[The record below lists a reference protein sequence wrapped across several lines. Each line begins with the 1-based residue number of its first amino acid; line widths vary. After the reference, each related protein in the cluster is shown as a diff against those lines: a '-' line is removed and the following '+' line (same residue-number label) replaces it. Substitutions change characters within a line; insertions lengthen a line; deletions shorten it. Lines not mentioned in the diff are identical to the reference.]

1 MVISWSRI
9 IWQRQ
14 QLLHLGW
21 YHYRVQCIAEFVKN
35 RPPVVQYRDF
45 LKIKT
50 GQPEADEPSNNNMCI
65 LCMNSMEGSQ
75 AVREPCNCS
84 HAFHR
89 ECLDV
94 WIDEGQLTCPLCR
107 SELVP
112 NSTPKTKDHKEMG
125 DFEEDDP
132 WRSEIMVYLFGED
145 HPMSYSIGRLDNPSL
160 ISFWMTKT

>member
-1 MVISWSRI
+1 
-9 IWQRQ
+9 
-14 QLLHLGW
+14 
-21 YHYRVQCIAEFVKN
+21 
-35 RPPVVQYRDF
+35 
-45 LKIKT
+45 
-50 GQPEADEPSNNNMCI
+50 
-65 LCMNSMEGSQ
+65 MEGSQ

-94 WIDEGQLTCPLCR
+94 WIDEGQLTRPLCR

-132 WRSEIMVYLFGED
+132 WRSERMIYRNIEKKL
-145 HPMSYSIGRLDNPSL
+145 RLG
-160 ISFWMTKT
+160 KTCKLPCTFYGYFSDIAQTLLMAQMAQYYVN

>member
-1 MVISWSRI
+1 M
-9 IWQRQ
+9 
-14 QLLHLGW
+14 LLSLLNLLNMIKIH
-21 YHYRVQCIAEFVKN
+21 YHFSFK
-35 RPPVVQYRDF
+35 PDQYH
-45 LKIKT
+45 K
-50 GQPEADEPSNNNMCI
+50 NNNHTIDDHGHQLVENNLAAAAAPSPC
-65 LCMNSMEGSQ
+65 MEGSQ

-132 WRSEIMVYLFGED
+132 WRSERMVYLFGED
-145 HPMSYSIGRLDNPSL
+145 HLMSYSIG
-160 ISFWMTKT
+160 